1 VSLIAGPT
9 LWAERVTNEASTSE
23 REGEHAN
30 PLQLARFHGDAPMK
44 HLRWIGIL
52 LLLLMLLQTCCS
64 DFANAQS
71 AAAVT
76 DNATNTAKNAS
87 ELIGKLD
94 QLVEQNRRL
103 EKQNQELMEEINA
116 LRQFLPKQPAS
127 PTAALS
133 RDPGTTK
140 NVTTASDSAGL
151 HEESGDVAQ
160 PLTRAPD
167 PDALN
172 AGVVETRDAPAAQE
186 ESKTWGKYTPNFGFK
201 VANTDFGDLS
211 VSIYGYGRYLNQLGL
226 NSTYTDAFGNVKN
239 VQRRQDFQLNKVQIK
254 FLGWLLDE
262 KFRYFLYAWTS
273 NASQGLGAQVVLAGN
288 LNYSFSK
295 AFSVSAGIRSLPGT
309 RSVEG
314 NFPFW
319 LGVDTRLIAD
329 EFFRPSYSSGV
340 WVSGKIANRLDY
352 IAMIANNLST
362 LGVSAAQLNNGFNTF
377 STSLVWTPTS
387 SEFGQSFGDFEHHD
401 KMAARLGAHF
411 TRSDEDTQEQPNS
424 NQFENTQ
431 IRLEDGTVIFTPNIF
446 GPGIVVTDVTYKMAG
461 FDAGLK
467 YHGFS
472 LDGEYFLRWLDHF
485 KGPGTAGLPA
495 IFSHGFQLQA
505 SAMVLPKYLQLYL
518 GGSTLYGKYG
528 NPFDF
533 RAGVNYFPFHNKV
546 IRWNS
551 EFLYL
556 RNSPVGYTAVP
567 FALGGNGPVFHTTL
581 ELAF

>member
-1 VSLIAGPT
+1 MAGPT
-9 LWAERVTNEASTSE
+9 LWAERMTNEASTSE
-23 REGEHAN
+23 RAGERAHL
-30 PLQLARFHGDAPMK
+30 PHPARVHGDAAMNRP
-44 HLRWIGIL
+44 RWIGIFP
-52 LLLLMLLQTCCS
+52 LLLMFLQAFLS
-64 DFANAQS
+64 DFASAQS
-71 AAAVT
+71 PAAVT
-76 DNATNTAKNAS
+76 DNATDTAKNAS
-87 ELIGKLD
+87 ALIEKLN
-94 QLVEQNRRL
+94 QLVNQNRRL

-127 PTAALS
+127 PTATLS

-140 NVTTASDSAGL
+140 NVSTASDSAGL
-151 HEESGDVAQ
+151 HEESSDVSQ
-160 PLTRAPD
+160 PLTRASD
-167 PDALN
+167 PDALH

-186 ESKTWGKYTPNFGFK
+186 ESKTWGKYTPNLGFK

-211 VSIYGYGRYLNQLGL
+211 VSIYSYGRYLNQLGL
-226 NSTYTDAFGNVKN
+226 NSTYSDAFGNVKN

-262 KFRYFLYAWTS
+262 KFRYFLYAWSS
-273 NASQGLGAQVVLAGN
+273 NASQGQGAQVVLAGN

-295 AFSVSAGIRSLPGT
+295 AFSVGAGIRSIPGT

-340 WVSGKIANRLDY
+340 WASGKIANRLDY

-362 LGVSAAQLNNGFNTF
+362 LGVSAAQLNNGFNTL

-387 SEFGQSFGDFEHHD
+387 GEFGQSFGDFEYHD
-401 KMAARLGAHF
+401 KLAARLGAHF

-446 GPGIVVTDVTYKMAG
+446 GPGIVVTDVTYKMTD

-485 KGPGTAGLPA
+485 KGPGTAGLPT

-505 SAMVLPKYLQLYL
+505 SAMALPKYLQLYL

>member
-9 LWAERVTNEASTSE
+9 PWAERVTNEASTSE
-23 REGEHAN
+23 RGGEHAN
-30 PLQLARFHGDAPMK
+30 PLHLARFHGDAPMK
-44 HLRWIGIL
+44 HLRWIAIL
-52 LLLLMLLQTCCS
+52 PLLLMLLQTCCW

-71 AAAVT
+71 AAAAT

-103 EKQNQELMEEINA
+103 EKQNQELMAEINS
-116 LRQFLPKQPAS
+116 LRQFLPKQAIPAKDTVGKEAG
-127 PTAALS
+127 PAVDPALV
-133 RDPGTTK
+133 PG
-140 NVTTASDSAGL
+140 SAGAEAVSL
-151 HEESGDVAQ
+151 KTDSLKGAEESSRQPEATTNTSSAQ
-160 PLTRAPD
+160 
-167 PDALN
+167 
-172 AGVVETRDAPAAQE
+172 QE
-186 ESKTWGKYTPNFGFK
+186 EPYKWGRYSPNLGYK

-211 VSIYGYGRYLNQLGL
+211 VSIYSYGRYLNQLGL
-226 NSTYTDAFGNVKN
+226 NSTYTDGFGNVKN

-295 AFSVSAGIRSLPGT
+295 AFSVGAGIRSLPGT

-340 WVSGKIANRLDY
+340 WAWGKIADRLDY

-362 LGVSAAQLNNGFNTF
+362 LGVSAAQLNNGFNTV
-377 STSLVWTPTS
+377 STSLVWTPTTG
-387 SEFGQSFGDFEHHD
+387 EFGPGFGDFEHHE
-401 KMAARLGAHF
+401 KLATRFGAHF

-446 GPGIVVTDVTYKMAG
+446 GPGIVVTDVTYKMAD

-467 YHGFS
+467 YRGFS

-505 SAMVLPKYLQLYL
+505 SAMVLPKYLQLYF

-533 RAGVNYFPFHNKV
+533 RAGVNYFPLHNKV

-556 RNSPVGYTAVP
+556 SNSPVGYTAVP
-567 FALGGNGPVFHTTL
+567 FVLGGNGPVFHTTL
-581 ELAF
+581 EVAF